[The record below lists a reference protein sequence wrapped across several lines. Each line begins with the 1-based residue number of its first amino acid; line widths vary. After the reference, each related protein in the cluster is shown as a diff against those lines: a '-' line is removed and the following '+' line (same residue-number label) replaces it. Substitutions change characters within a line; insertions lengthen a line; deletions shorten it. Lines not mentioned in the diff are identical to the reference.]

1 MPVAFWLVT
10 CFNITIDAIYPNRLR
25 GKSKSK
31 MLCLESTNY
40 PEAGL
45 DECLKFCEW
54 PYNNWIVNLL
64 PCALSNMLQSKTDTP
79 CQWIQITCIFLFSFT
94 LMIAKPLFQ
103 FMTLEC
109 NNLIVLNVTF
119 MNYYYYYYFS
129 ISIICSIIGVPSEFI
144 YCTM

>member
-79 CQWIQITCIFLFSFT
+79 CQWIPDNMYIPVFFYINDSKAFVP
-94 LMIAKPLFQ
+94 I
-103 FMTLEC
+103 
-109 NNLIVLNVTF
+109 
-119 MNYYYYYYFS
+119 YD
-129 ISIICSIIGVPSEFI
+129 IGV
-144 YCTM
+144 